1 MARKPSR
8 RKCPTCGEV
17 GVKKNGRT
25 SKGAIRYR
33 CTHCGASYC
42 ASRPDIS
49 RKAELDQFVNWLT
62 GKNAIGD
69 LQLPSSTW
77 RRRTNWCW
85 RVDPVIVP
93 TGQIYDYIQIDGTY
107 LPYGWCLLTAVNN
120 GKVLA
125 WQWCNQENKAAYKQ
139 LLKRLP
145 EPLMVIT
152 DGQAGALSA
161 IKDQWPNTR
170 VQRCLV
176 HIKRNIRTLTT
187 INPKIPAH
195 KALWGLAKRL
205 VVIEDLNQAD
215 QWVGLLQAFHD
226 QWGKW
231 LNHKTYKNQIPPEQI
246 PFWIRPNQQWWYTHQ
261 KARRAYNLLAKQ
273 TRKATLFTF
282 LDPTLNK
289 QATTAPLPAT
299 TNELEGA
306 INAAIKSLIYN
317 HRGLSEPHM
326 KKAAQWWCYQH
337 SEHPLKPGQLIQP
350 HHLKPGP
357 KPEPKQPKPDPKLWD
372 SAIDYNPKYQDG
384 SLHIRKGWAGH

>member
-8 RKCPTCGEV
+8 RKCPTCGET

-49 RKAELDQFVNWLT
+49 RKAELDQFVKWLT

-69 LQLPSSTW
+69 LQVSSSTW
-77 RRRTNWCW
+77 QRRTNWCW

-107 LPYGWCLLTAVNN
+107 LPYGWCLLTAVNS

-125 WQWCNQENKAAYKQ
+125 WQWCNQENKTAYKQ

-205 VVIEDLNQAD
+205 VTIDNLNQAD

-231 LNHKTYKNQIPPEQI
+231 LNHKTYKNQVPPEQI

-289 QATTAPLPAT
+289 QATTTLPAT

-306 INAAIKSLIYN
+306 INAALKALIYN

-326 KKAAQWWCYQH
+326 KKAAQWWCYLH

-357 KPEPKQPKPDPKLWD
+357 KPGAKQPRPGPKLWD
-372 SAIDYNPKYQDG
+372 SAIDYDPKYQDG

>member
-8 RKCPTCGEV
+8 KKCPTCGEA

-69 LQLPSSTW
+69 LQVSSSTW

-215 QWVGLLQAFHD
+215 QWVGLVQAFHD

-231 LNHKTYKNQIPPEQI
+231 LNHKTYKNQVPPEQI

-289 QATTAPLPAT
+289 QATTALPAT

-306 INAAIKSLIYN
+306 INAALKALIYN

-326 KKAAQWWCYQH
+326 KKAAQWWCYLH

-357 KPEPKQPKPDPKLWD
+357 KPEPK
-372 SAIDYNPKYQDG
+372 
-384 SLHIRKGWAGH
+384 

>member
-8 RKCPTCGEV
+8 RKCPTCGEA

-25 SKGAIRYR
+25 SKGDIRYR
-33 CTHCGASYC
+33 CTHCGASYRVN
-42 ASRPDIS
+42 RPDIS
-49 RKAELDQFVNWLT
+49 RKAELDQFVKWLT

-69 LQLPSSTW
+69 LQVPSSTW
-77 RRRTNWCW
+77 QRRTNWCW

-125 WQWCNQENKAAYKQ
+125 WQWCNQENKTAYKQ

-187 INPKIPAH
+187 TNPKIPPH

-205 VVIEDLNQAD
+205 VTIENLNQAD
-215 QWVGLLQAFHD
+215 QWVGLLQAF
-226 QWGKW
+226 
-231 LNHKTYKNQIPPEQI
+231 
-246 PFWIRPNQQWWYTHQ
+246 
-261 KARRAYNLLAKQ
+261 
-273 TRKATLFTF
+273 
-282 LDPTLNK
+282 
-289 QATTAPLPAT
+289 
-299 TNELEGA
+299 
-306 INAAIKSLIYN
+306 
-317 HRGLSEPHM
+317 
-326 KKAAQWWCYQH
+326 
-337 SEHPLKPGQLIQP
+337 
-350 HHLKPGP
+350 
-357 KPEPKQPKPDPKLWD
+357 
-372 SAIDYNPKYQDG
+372 
-384 SLHIRKGWAGH
+384 